1 MKTPRNKGFSLL
13 ELAFTAGL
21 LGMSIGLFI
30 LSGGSNLKTKP
41 GVEALAQAL
50 ANELGQARL
59 LAVRQQSPVAVMFPC
74 DNRPHST
81 SVYQLEGLTNPHVS
95 RSQNYAGDFPK
106 ICFFLGTWTGTESR
120 DPLVT
125 GTKWSNFPLDEW
137 IPTARQGDYAI
148 VFMPDGT
155 VRSNDL
161 PQFDREY
168 HVAVCAGVANYNATN
183 PSGGIF
189 PSDKRP
195 GLYKA
200 LGLGEAKTVCINAG
214 GGIHVENGLVG
225 TTSVAAHGS
234 MQGPD
239 APSAP
244 RKVTYLGE
252 AEGNPKGTSS
262 LPAPQDGEP
271 TTIPP
276 DGFVTLTTFA
286 QDSAKS
292 GQRLFCS
299 WKVIP
304 TQTASTQLGAYS
316 IPVDDTKGAA
326 MDFNPRSEL
335 GSAGTA
341 PAYESSWQWRP
352 PDDAK
357 PGDIFTMSLLLQNE
371 EKQLVEVDIK
381 KKLMVLPYGSI
392 LFEYQ
397 AGPNRNLYR
406 MNADGTGRKRF
417 HIFPSKPSKPSLY
430 NDFSPTTSAN
440 GERIAFLSDNRPG
453 VIGGAQDI
461 FITDRNGDS
470 VSRITVNE
478 FCEAPGLSPPGD
490 RIAYK
495 RWNAGANSYDL
506 CVSSVAGGPATVL
519 RGAITGVRNSSAV
532 NDKHVHFAEDR
543 VAWLPD
549 NRILYTDAS
558 GVTLQIAS
566 VQANAQGDFVSN
578 DPSQPAHGSFGSW
591 SPYWSPRSGH
601 IYYTRDDGAS
611 YGDPL
616 VGQDGVVYSLS
627 EFWNETQANAIQY
640 GAEERLLTVRTP
652 APTNPSPPGPNRQIY
667 LIRPVLGANP
677 AEVRQLTHEAGESR
691 CPIYLP

>member
-1 MKTPRNKGFSLL
+1 MKTPKNKGFSLL
-13 ELAFTAGL
+13 ELVFTAGL
-21 LGMSIGLFI
+21 LGMSVGLFI
-30 LSGGSNLKTKP
+30 LSGGSNLKNKP
-41 GVEALAQAL
+41 GIESLAQAL

-74 DNRPHST
+74 DNRPHSA
-81 SVYQLEGLTNPHVS
+81 SLYQLEGLTHPHVS
-95 RSQNYAGDFPK
+95 RSQNFSGDFPK
-106 ICFFLGTWTGTESR
+106 ICFFVGTWTGTETR
-120 DPLVT
+120 EPLVT
-125 GTKWSNFPLDEW
+125 GTKWSKFPLDEW
-137 IPTARQGDYAI
+137 IPNSRQGDYAL

-161 PQFDREY
+161 PQFDRAY
-168 HVAVCAGVANYNATN
+168 HVAVCAGVGGYNGSN
-183 PSGGIF
+183 PSGGTF

-195 GLYKA
+195 NLYRA
-200 LGLGEAKTVCINAG
+200 TSLGETKTVCINAG

-225 TTSVAAHGS
+225 TTSVTAAGS
-234 MQGPD
+234 MQGPNK
-239 APSAP
+239 PSAA
-244 RKVTYLGE
+244 RQVTYLGE
-252 AEGNPKGTSS
+252 AEGDPKGTSS
-262 LPAPQDGEP
+262 LPAPQNGEP

-276 DGFVTLTTFA
+276 DGYVTLTTFA
-286 QDSAKS
+286 QDSARS

-316 IPVDDTKGAA
+316 IPVDNSTGAA
-326 MDFNPRSEL
+326 MDFNPRSDL
-335 GSAGTA
+335 GSDGKA

-371 EKQLVEVDIK
+371 EKKLVEVDIK

-397 AGPNRNLYR
+397 EGAEHTLYR

-417 HIFPSKPSKPSLY
+417 HIFPSKRTKPSTNHEY
-430 NDFSPTTSAN
+430 SPTTSAN

-453 VIGGAQDI
+453 VAAGCQDI

-470 VSRITVNE
+470 VSRITLNE

-490 RIAYK
+490 RVAYK
-495 RWNAGANSYDL
+495 RWNAGAGNYDL
-506 CVSSVAGGPATVL
+506 CSSSVAGGPATVL
-519 RGAITGVRNSSAV
+519 KTGVMGVRNSDGA
-532 NDKHVHFAEDR
+532 NQKHVHFSEDR
-543 VAWLPD
+543 VTWLPD
-549 NRILYTDAS
+549 NRILFTDAA
-558 GVTLQIAS
+558 GGTLQVVA
-566 VQANAQGDFVSN
+566 VQANAQGELVN
-578 DPSQPAHGSFGSW
+578 PVAAEPAQGGFGSW
-591 SPYWSPRSGH
+591 SPHWSPRSGH
-601 IYYTRDDGAS
+601 LYYTRDDGAS
-611 YGDPL
+611 FGDPL
-616 VGQDGVVYSLS
+616 IGQDGAVYSLS

-652 APTNPSPPGPNRQIY
+652 APTNPSPPGPNKQIY
-667 LIRPVLGANP
+667 LIRPVAGANP
-677 AEVRQLTHEAGESR
+677 AEARQLTHEAGESR